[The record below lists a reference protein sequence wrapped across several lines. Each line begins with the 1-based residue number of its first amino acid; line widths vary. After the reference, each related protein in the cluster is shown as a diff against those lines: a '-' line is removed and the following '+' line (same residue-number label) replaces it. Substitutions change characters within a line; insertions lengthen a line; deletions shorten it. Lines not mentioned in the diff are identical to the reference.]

1 MNIIENVNKVSEI
14 IDVNNVSEIIDAD
27 GWYVKNVIRA
37 KPCEDVIIA
46 RELATVVI

>member
-1 MNIIENVNKVSEI
+1 MNVIENVNKVSEI
-14 IDVNNVSEIIDAD
+14 IDAD
-27 GWYVKNVIRA
+27 EWYVKNVIRA